1 MKKLKEIAVYILENI
16 AGKENLEMVEVE
28 EKDDFVVIKVKV
40 KPDFIGKIIGREG
53 KTVKA
58 IRSILRIVSFRET
71 GKKLAVDIVK
81 EE

>member
-1 MKKLKEIAVYILENI
+1 MKKIKEIASYILESI
-16 AGKENLEMVEVE
+16 VGKENLEMIEVE

-40 KPDFIGKIIGREG
+40 KPDSIGKIIGREG

-58 IRSILRIVSFRET
+58 LRSILRIVSFRET